1 MSRST
6 AIISALALGGLIA
19 LQPPAN
25 AALAERV
32 SDLGAAFI
40 SIAISF
46 VIIAVLLLAVGPP
59 GRLSGLSGF
68 RPEYVIGGVG
78 GAAVVAVGLA
88 AVRPLG
94 AGGVI
99 ALLVAGQLVVSV
111 IADRFGWLGLHHV
124 GLSAGRLAGVALVIG
139 GTVLITRT

>member
-6 AIISALALGGLIA
+6 AIISALVVGGLIA

-40 SIAISF
+40 SLAISIAI
-46 VIIAVLLLAVGPP
+46 ITVLLVAVGHPS
-59 GRLSGLSGF
+59 RLSGLSGF
-68 RPEYVIGGVG
+68 RLEYAIGGVG
-78 GAAVVAVGLA
+78 GAAVVAIGLV

-94 AGGVI
+94 AGAVI

-111 IADRFGWLGLHHV
+111 IADRFGWLGLHHI
-124 GLSAGRLAGVALVIG
+124 GLSAGRLVGVALVIG